1 MPTESTPNAPAGP
14 EPRVAT
20 RELLRDYGLTLLA
33 AIPVS
38 LFLTSHLL
46 SRSTLSWPEAFTVTA
61 YDVLPWVVAA
71 PLLLLLTDRLPIAG
85 RDWWKGLLAHLAAGA
100 AVLTFVA
107 FVRPPG
113 PRLHPPPGQG
123 PPPGAAEDRGPDRPR
138 RPRPGP
144 GPEFGPPRGRPGPPG
159 PGQWFFRRGLQI
171 QLPILLLVV
180 LAAHLRYFQRRSAD
194 RERHAREL
202 AVHLAQARLEALRM
216 QLQPHFLFNALN
228 GIAALIH
235 SDPERAD
242 EMTTALADFL
252 RHTLHGAARDEV
264 PLIEELEYTKRYL
277 AIEQA
282 RFGERLHCQIDAPPE
297 TYGALVPMLLLQ
309 PLIENVVRHGVTL
322 SSGAVRVRVRVVREG
337 DRLRIVLHDNG
348 AGPEVGAP
356 EGIGLAN
363 TRARLR
369 ELHGGAASLT
379 LRAEQGCV
387 VEIVLPFRLES
398 HPA

>member
-1 MPTESTPNAPAGP
+1 MAL
-14 EPRVAT
+14 VAT
-20 RELLRDYGLTLLA
+20 VLLTAFLA
-33 AIPVS
+33 AQLVHRA
-38 LFLTSHLL
+38 L
-46 SRSTLSWPEAFTVTA
+46 
-61 YDVLPWVVAA
+61 LPWGEALWITAFDTLPWALAA

-85 RDWWKGLLAHLAAGA
+85 PNWWKALPAHLGAGLVMLALLA
-100 AVLTFVA
+100 TF
-107 FVRPPG
+107 FRPPG
-113 PRLHPPPGQG
+113 PGLRPPG
-123 PPPGAAEDRGPDRPR
+123 PPGRPLGPI
-138 RPRPGP
+138 GP
-144 GPEFGPPRGRPGPPG
+144 GPDAPPFRRPGPPNFPG
-159 PGQWFFRRGLQI
+159 PGRGLGLGPAPPVARPFDWFFRRGLQI
-171 QLPILLLVV
+171 HVPILFLVM
-180 LAAHLRYFQRRSAD
+180 LIAHLRYFQSRA
-194 RERHAREL
+194 RERERQAGEL

-282 RFGERLHCQIDAPPE
+282 RFGDRLQCQIEAPPE

-309 PLIENVVRHGVTL
+309 PLIENVVRHGVSL
-322 SSGAVRVRVRVVREG
+322 SSGAVRVRVRVAKDK

-348 AGPEVGAP
+348 AGPEAGAA

-363 TRARLR
+363 TRARLHQ
-369 ELHGGAASLT
+369 LHGDAASLT
-379 LRAEQGCV
+379 IRAEQGCV
-387 VEIVLPFRLES
+387 VEIILPFRLE
-398 HPA
+398 

>member
-1 MPTESTPNAPAGP
+1 MA
-14 EPRVAT
+14 
-20 RELLRDYGLTLLA
+20 LLSPFLA
-33 AIPVS
+33 AQLVHRGMMPWS
-38 LFLTSHLL
+38 
-46 SRSTLSWPEAFTVTA
+46 EALYITA
-61 YDVLPWVVAA
+61 YDALPWVLAI
-71 PLLLLLTDRLPIAG
+71 PLLLLLAERLPVAG
-85 RDWWKGLLAHLAAGA
+85 PGWWRGLLAHIAVGLVLLAI
-100 AVLTFVA
+100 LSL
-107 FVRPPG
+107 VRPPG
-113 PRLHPPPGQG
+113 PPPHQRPPPGQRPF
-123 PPPGAAEDRGPDRPR
+123 PPPLAGPDDFGPGFR
-138 RPRPGP
+138 RPGP
-144 GPEFGPPRGRPGPPG
+144 GPGPDQPG
-159 PGQWFFRRGLQI
+159 PGFRRPLPPAGQRPFDWFFRRGLQI
-171 QLPILLLVV
+171 HVPILMLVI
-180 LAAHLRYFQRRSAD
+180 LAAHLRLFQRRA
-194 RERHAREL
+194 RERERQASEL

-282 RFGERLHCQIDAPPE
+282 RFGERLQCQIEAPPE

-322 SSGAVRVRVRVVREG
+322 SSGAVRVRVRIAREG
-337 DRLRIVLHDNG
+337 KQLRIVLHDNG

-369 ELHGGAASLT
+369 ELHGDAASLT

-387 VEIVLPFRLES
+387 VEISLPFRLE
-398 HPA
+398 

>member
-1 MPTESTPNAPAGP
+1 MPAASPAPSAR
-14 EPRVAT
+14 EPRDAA
-20 RELLRDYGLTLLA
+20 RELARDFGLA
-33 AIPVS
+33 ALAAVPVS
-38 LFLTSHLL
+38 IFLSTQLIG
-46 SRSTLSWPEAFTVTA
+46 RSMLSWQEAYLVTA
-61 YDVLPWVVAA
+61 YDILPWVVAG

-85 RDWWKGLLAHLAAGA
+85 REWWKGLLAHLAVGA

-107 FVRPPG
+107 MVRPPG

-123 PPPGAAEDRGPDRPR
+123 PLAGPEERPPGR

-144 GPEFGPPRGRPGPPG
+144 GLGPDFAGPPPGRPGPPG
-159 PGQWFFRRGLQI
+159 GWFFRRGLQI

-180 LAAHLRYFQRRSAD
+180 LAAHLRYFQRRAGD

-235 SDPERAD
+235 VDADRAD

-252 RHTLHGAARDEV
+252 RHTLHGAVRDEV
-264 PLIEELEYTKRYL
+264 PLIEELEYTRRYL

-282 RFGERLHCQIDAPPE
+282 RFGERLHCQLDAPPE
-297 TYGALVPMLLLQ
+297 TYGAQVPMLLLQ

-322 SSGAVRVRVRVVREG
+322 SSGAVRVRVRAAKEG
-337 DRLRIVLHDNG
+337 DRLRIILHDNG
-348 AGPEVGAP
+348 AGPEVGAV

-369 ELHGGAASLT
+369 ELHGDAASLT
-379 LRAEQGCV
+379 IRADQGCV

-398 HPA
+398 AAA